1 MGKQPP
7 MDCRREVL
15 GESRAKAVRKS
26 VVLKFAAS
34 PETIEASRA
43 TAVEGCRRG
52 RAGMGVE
59 GSWKHPYAM
68 HARLNSSSDS
78 PQYSITIGPGEACM
92 AKVCLCCWLWSSVG
106 SGLECRGGL
115 DRTDRK
121 VSGTDLV
128 WSGPPGSAI
137 VIQAVD
143 TSTVMLLLLGSVG
156 AGWSIFSVA
165 RRHAAVHAPVSR
177 PPASRREPSIRMSCG
192 MFLMTVTVL
201 APYAQKA
208 RKSSGDMSSACVTDD
223 FVLTVGMVDR
233 MYTRW
238 MIG

>member
-1 MGKQPP
+1 M
-7 MDCRREVL
+7 
-15 GESRAKAVRKS
+15 RKS
-26 VVLKFAAS
+26 VVLMFAIS
-34 PETIEASRA
+34 PETREASRA
-43 TAVEGCRRG
+43 TAVEGCLRG

-78 PQYSITIGPGEACM
+78 PQYRITMGPGEACM
-92 AKVCLCCWLWSSVG
+92 AKVCHCWRFWSSVG
-106 SGLECRGGL
+106 SGFAYLGGL

-121 VSGTDLV
+121 DSGTDLV
-128 WSGPPGSAI
+128 WSDPPGSAI

-143 TSTVMLLLLGSVG
+143 TRTVMLLLLGSEG

-165 RRHAAVHAPVSR
+165 SRHAAVHAQVSR
-177 PPASRREPSIRMSCG
+177 PPSSRKEPSRRMSCG
-192 MFLMTVTVL
+192 MFRITVTVL

-208 RKSSGDMSSACVTDD
+208 RKSSGDMSSACVTEC
-223 FVLTVGMVDR
+223 FVLTVGMVYR